1 MMQKVPL
8 TKVLAKV
15 SLALRPAAC
24 QLINKSEGITQTG
37 TITCAVYC
45 PKRASQITKAQLVTH
60 SIPQKLGQ

>member
-24 QLINKSEGITQTG
+24 QLANKSEGITQTG
-37 TITCAVYC
+37 TITCAGYC
-45 PKRASQITKAQLVTH
+45 PKQLR
-60 SIPQKLGQ
+60 KLRKPS